1 MVRCCF
7 FLILAMAFGCTSKK
21 TNPINLVNEKI
32 AVLKTDK
39 SFSDMSEEKGM
50 KAAFMEY
57 IDSNGILLKPAHLP
71 IIGADAIDY
80 LLRQEDNSYTLNWQ
94 PQNAFVA
101 ASADLAYTY
110 GVYALHTKQADTVLY
125 GTYVS
130 IWKKQG
136 DGRWKFVLDA
146 GNEGI
151 GIDSTQF

>member
-1 MVRCCF
+1 MLRCCF
-7 FLILAMAFGCTSKK
+7 ILMLLITLGCKGKK
-21 TNPINLVNEKI
+21 TNSINLVNEKI
-32 AVLKTDK
+32 AVLQTDR
-39 SFSDMSEEKGM
+39 SFSDMSVEKGM

-57 IDSNGILLKPAHLP
+57 IDSNGILLKPSYLP

-80 LLRQEDNSYTLNWQ
+80 LIQQEDSSYTLNWQ

-101 ASADLAYTY
+101 AAADMAYTY
-110 GVYALHTKQADTVLY
+110 GVYALHPKQVDTVIY

-136 DGRWKFVLDA
+136 DGRWKFVLDS

-151 GIDSTQF
+151 GADRSSL